1 MNDKI
6 KELLDELEKIENKL
20 IDDISKISINKTE
33 LNDKLIELISEYPEQ
48 KQLIKFIIYITD
60 NLSLNQIEHRNI
72 LIDAISELIEKKRKI
87 LKIIEEL
94 HKKSNTS
101 KKSKKINLEFI
112 KNIPL
117 YGWITISISFIAIL
131 IFFFLIIHPEKTET
145 IVKSTE
151 HIIISKKGKK

>member
-1 MNDKI
+1 MDKKI
-6 KELLDELEKIENKL
+6 KELIDELEKIENKL
-20 IDDISKISINKTE
+20 IENISKISINKNE
-33 LNDKLIELISEYPEQ
+33 INDKLIELISEYPEQ

-60 NLSLNQIEHRNI
+60 NLSLNQIEHRDI
-72 LIDAISELIEKKRKI
+72 LIDAITELIEKKRKI

-94 HKKSNTS
+94 HINKSS
-101 KKSKKINLEFI
+101 KSKKKIFFDFI

-117 YGWITISISFIAIL
+117 YGWVTISISFVSIL
-131 IFFFLIIHPEKTET
+131 VFLFLLIHPEKTET